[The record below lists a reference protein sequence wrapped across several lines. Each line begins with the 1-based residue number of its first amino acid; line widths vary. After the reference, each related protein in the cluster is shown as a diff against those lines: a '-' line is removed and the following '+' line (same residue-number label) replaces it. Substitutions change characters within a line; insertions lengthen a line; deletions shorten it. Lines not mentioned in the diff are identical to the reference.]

1 MLLYIF
7 DYLAQYYSGFNV
19 FQYLSLRIVLA
30 ALTGLFMSL
39 IMTSLL
45 MRWLNNKKLYQSIR
59 QDGPQS
65 HITEKSKTPSMGGL
79 VIIISII
86 LTTLLWSELNNRYIW
101 ILLFIL
107 TTFGIIGFYDD
118 YKKYIQSSS
127 DGIKGKNKFFLQIFF
142 SALAII
148 YLYINYLDVT
158 ELTLILPFFKDFSF
172 FMGILFIPWCI
183 FIIVGSSNAVNL
195 TDGLDGLAILP
206 CILIAA
212 AFVVFAYVQGNIN
225 IANYLLIP
233 YLKDASEISIFA
245 GAIVG
250 SGLGFLWYNSYPAEI
265 FMGDV
270 GSLSLGAVLGTMAI
284 LLRQEI
290 AFAIM
295 SGVFIAEVLSVVI
308 QVLYFKRTKKRIFK
322 MSPLHHHFELSGWAE
337 PKIIVRFWIITFI
350 LVLIALASLKIR

>member
-295 SGVFIAEVLSVVI
+295 SGVFIAEVLSVII

>member
-45 MRWLNNKKLYQSIR
+45 MRWLNNKKLFQSIR

-295 SGVFIAEVLSVVI
+295 SGVFIAEVLSVII